1 MTKAQHFKSKNF
13 LTTILVVVCLFTAS
27 VFMYKT
33 VTDNL
38 SSNRQATI
46 NAFKEEQFN
55 IIWSSL
61 ETLQLQAEKEV
72 TEISKE
78 IEKDILNL
86 TPEELDQLEMDMS
99 NDVLNENL
107 HEILNSNIKNH
118 SLNGINNHM
127 NGIVV
132 MTIDG
137 YIEDFN
143 YYRTTENS
151 SNIRSWQESI
161 DRSYNIDLEN
171 DAIDKLLNRNSGIIA
186 LESYNLIKNDNHI
199 MINELTY
206 KSLLNVF
213 LEEGVN
219 GLKNY
224 QIFVPYYITDFG
236 DIFGNPDIIHGSKIK
251 NNKLI
256 VVQEFNLY
264 DQIMNRHDDLFNDIQ
279 IKQVINRY
287 DEVLR
292 LMQILGISLVASV
305 TGLIFYLCNMYN
317 DIVIDEEDDD
327 DESEES
333 LSNNKDNQE

>member
-78 IEKDILNL
+78 IEKGILNL

-118 SLNGINNHM
+118 SLNGINN
-127 NGIVV
+127 
-132 MTIDG
+132 
-137 YIEDFN
+137 
-143 YYRTTENS
+143 R
-151 SNIRSWQESI
+151 Q
-161 DRSYNIDLEN
+161 
-171 DAIDKLLNRNSGIIA
+171 
-186 LESYNLIKNDNHI
+186 
-199 MINELTY
+199 
-206 KSLLNVF
+206 
-213 LEEGVN
+213 
-219 GLKNY
+219 
-224 QIFVPYYITDFG
+224 
-236 DIFGNPDIIHGSKIK
+236 
-251 NNKLI
+251 
-256 VVQEFNLY
+256 
-264 DQIMNRHDDLFNDIQ
+264 
-279 IKQVINRY
+279 
-287 DEVLR
+287 
-292 LMQILGISLVASV
+292 
-305 TGLIFYLCNMYN
+305 
-317 DIVIDEEDDD
+317 
-327 DESEES
+327 
-333 LSNNKDNQE
+333 

>member
-1 MTKAQHFKSKNF
+1 
-13 LTTILVVVCLFTAS
+13 
-27 VFMYKT
+27 
-33 VTDNL
+33 
-38 SSNRQATI
+38 
-46 NAFKEEQFN
+46 
-55 IIWSSL
+55 
-61 ETLQLQAEKEV
+61 
-72 TEISKE
+72 
-78 IEKDILNL
+78 
-86 TPEELDQLEMDMS
+86 
-99 NDVLNENL
+99 
-107 HEILNSNIKNH
+107 
-118 SLNGINNHM
+118 
-127 NGIVV
+127 

>member
-1 MTKAQHFKSKNF
+1 MKKAQHFKSKNF

-38 SSNRQATI
+38 VTNRQDTI
-46 NAFKEEQFN
+46 DAFKEEQFN

-72 TEISKE
+72 TVISQD
-78 IEKDILNL
+78 IEKDILSL
-86 TPEELDQLEMDMS
+86 SPEELEQLEKDMS
-99 NDVLNENL
+99 NDVVNHNL
-107 HEILNSNIKNH
+107 HKILNDNIKDH

-132 MTIDG
+132 MTTEG

-143 YYRTTENS
+143 YYRTTEKK
-151 SNIRSWQESI
+151 SNVRSWQESV
-161 DRSYNIDLEN
+161 DRSYNINLDN
-171 DAIDKLLNRNSGIIA
+171 DAINKLLNRNSGIIA
-186 LESYNLIKNDNHI
+186 LESYNLTKNDNHI

-206 KSLLNVF
+206 ESLLKVF
-213 LEEGVN
+213 LAEGIS

-236 DIFGNPDIIHGSKIK
+236 DIFGNPDIIHGSKVN

-264 DQIMNRHDDLFNDIQ
+264 DQIMNRHNDLFNDTQIQ
-279 IKQVINRY
+279 KVIIRY
-287 DEVLR
+287 NEVLR

-305 TGLIFYLCNMYN
+305 TGLIVYLCNIYN
-317 DIVIDEEDDD
+317 EFVDENDEESSTDEILDD
-327 DESEES
+327 
-333 LSNNKDNQE
+333 QE